1 MIARPVHI
9 RHARPYALLILL
21 LLVACGAP
29 ATNTTSAPPVSATVE
44 TTAAPAQSTATFPL
58 TIKHEAGE
66 ATISKTPERVVTVGD
81 EITEVVAALGIKPV
95 GVAGRMQNGVV
106 GGQLTKTGY
115 YTAEQIGEPTFVGTV
130 TEPNIE
136 AVAALKPDLILYLNY
151 DDKIYDALAQVAP
164 TLGYDLGK
172 KARWQQV
179 IVEIAPI
186 WGREAQAEQ
195 VVREFAAQRD
205 ALRSELAPLVQQSP
219 NVTLLYLPDA
229 QTTFVFNEEFALGGL
244 IQDLGFTPTP
254 PQGVQLQNG
263 MATIS
268 VEALANLKTDA
279 ALTLRIATDGE
290 LERYPAEELLDSLK
304 VPVRRYVINPEQP
317 YTGPISERAYLE
329 NFAKLLKA
337 QE

>member
-1 MIARPVHI
+1 MVARRTPI
-9 RHARPYALLILL
+9 CCLYISALLSLVLL
-21 LLVACGAP
+21 AACGTP
-29 ATNTTSAPPVSATVE
+29 ATNTSSSPATGAVVE
-44 TTAAPAQSTATFPL
+44 TAAAVTQSAATFPI
-58 TIKHEAGE
+58 TIVHEAGT
-66 ATISKTPERVVTVGD
+66 ATITKMPERVVTIGD
-81 EITEVVAALGIKPV
+81 EITEVVAALGIKPA
-95 GVAGRMQNGVV
+95 GVAGRMEGSVV
-106 GGQLTKTGY
+106 GGKLTQTKY
-115 YTAEQIGEPTFVGTV
+115 YTTDQIGTPTFVGNV

-179 IVEIAPI
+179 IVELGPI
-186 WGREAQAEQ
+186 WGREAQARE
-195 VVREFAAQRD
+195 VVRDFQAQQ
-205 ALRSELAPLVQQSP
+205 AILRAELAPIAQKSAK
-219 NVTLLYLPDA
+219 VTLLYLPDA
-229 QTTFVFNEEFALGGL
+229 QTTFVFDGAFALGGL

-254 PQGVQLQNG
+254 PSGVQLQNG

-268 VEALANLKTDA
+268 AEALASLETDA
-279 ALTLRIATDGE
+279 ALTLRIAGNGE
-290 LERYPAEELLDSLK
+290 LERYPVEEVLDSLK

-317 YTGPISERAYLE
+317 YTGPLSERAYLE